1 LLLRPAAASGRSG
14 GCSGS
19 RLAWFALC
27 LFLAFGP
34 SPTLSADT
42 RQVQVRHVVDGDTL
56 VLDSGETVRLAGI
69 NTPELGQNGQPD
81 QPLAAAAT
89 RALRGLV
96 GAGTV
101 VLEEATEREDRY
113 GRTLAYL
120 TTADGR
126 SIQAQL
132 LRRGL
137 ASAVAV
143 SPNVRY
149 LQRYAESERAALAE
163 KSGIWGLPYYRPRP
177 ATSKAAGRG
186 GYAFVYGKVQR
197 IEIGDRWFAFS
208 LAKHFVILV
217 PRADWVRYFDY
228 PPRAVWTGPR
238 LRSGAGSQPGVSAAG
253 SSSSIR
259 SCSSA
264 AAATRSRCVLSVQ
277 HVEPCRRQAPQCFV
291 ADAA

>member
-1 LLLRPAAASGRSG
+1 MLLRPAAASGRSG

-217 PRADWVRYFDY
+217 PRTDWVRYFDY
-228 PPRAVWTGPR
+228 PPCSLDRSQIAVRGW
-238 LRSGAGSQPGVSAAG
+238 VSTRG
-253 SSSSIR
+253 K
-259 SCSSA
+259 
-264 AAATRSRCVLSVQ
+264 RSRVVIKHPFMLERCGRDPVALCPERTARRTLPEAGPAVL
-277 HVEPCRRQAPQCFV
+277 CG
-291 ADAA
+291 